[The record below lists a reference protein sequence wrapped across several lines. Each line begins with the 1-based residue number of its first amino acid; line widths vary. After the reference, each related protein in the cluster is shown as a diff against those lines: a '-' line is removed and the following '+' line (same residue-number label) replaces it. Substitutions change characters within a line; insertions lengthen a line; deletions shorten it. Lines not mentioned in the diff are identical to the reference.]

1 MKINI
6 PKLPIFFQFIIF
18 LSIVEVLV
26 MFILSKIGFGFFQL
40 VPYLR
45 IISLFFVFV
54 FILKKKLFNLSFLKI
69 SLLKNNEN
77 NLVVFWFLYAIF
89 GFFIGVLNNNP
100 KLYLVTDFAYIVIGF
115 VLFRIFQTKYDIQK
129 EQYNLVLSKRQNKY
143 LLVVF
148 FIITAISFFL
158 EAELPSFFIVFII
171 SYSLYL
177 FFLGDKLLSLLYL
190 IPFFLHVLK
199 ANRSIL
205 IVFIL
210 AIGLSLLKGRITK
223 RNIIVGFFT
232 SIFILGTI
240 LFFSEEILFFVIQ
253 NLEQGLLKNRIN
265 QLYLIASGKIN
276 WNAPNALS
284 LKQRFVEAELV
295 MEYCFSNPFRFLF
308 GAGNGGTIEG
318 FTFKDTGVTG
328 ASILGKEAVH
338 NIHLLPFSL
347 FFRYGFFGLIIF
359 ILLIKNSIKYFFQI
373 IFEEPNYKTFLF
385 AFALFWIIYSI
396 PAASFLWTCSL
407 FWITLGIISK
417 ND

>member
-45 IISLFFVFV
+45 IMSLFFVFV

-77 NLVVFWFLYAIF
+77 ILVVFWFLYAIF

-199 ANRSIL
+199 ANSSIL
-205 IVFIL
+205 ILFIL
-210 AIGLSLLKGRITK
+210 AIGGCRK
-223 RNIIVGFFT
+223 VG
-232 SIFILGTI
+232 
-240 LFFSEEILFFVIQ
+240 
-253 NLEQGLLKNRIN
+253 IN
-265 QLYLIASGKIN
+265 
-276 WNAPNALS
+276 
-284 LKQRFVEAELV
+284 
-295 MEYCFSNPFRFLF
+295 
-308 GAGNGGTIEG
+308 
-318 FTFKDTGVTG
+318 
-328 ASILGKEAVH
+328 
-338 NIHLLPFSL
+338 SL
-347 FFRYGFFGLIIF
+347 FFGF
-359 ILLIKNSIKYFFQI
+359 ILINSSNIKIHSLLFFR
-373 IFEEPNYKTFLF
+373 FSMF
-385 AFALFWIIYSI
+385 
-396 PAASFLWTCSL
+396 
-407 FWITLGIISK
+407 
-417 ND
+417 